1 MEDVEEI
8 LDQLYKKVLLGATL
22 EDDIH
27 GYIFY
32 LNPNLS
38 EQVGYTTP
46 SLALSNVN
54 GALDGVP
61 GQHRPSSSES
71 TTLPEARECAKRHF
85 RMSRAQEVALF
96 QLTVIDLLLSRVLS
110 TETKAHAKEGYREL
124 TKALLQSAGVDSK
137 LVSPVFSDLD
147 TVSRLLRHQQCDE
160 LCLFCC
166 RSGCSRT
173 RISCCLTWPQSA
185 SHRSSIS
192 S

>member
-38 EQVGYTTP
+38 EKVDYTTP
-46 SLALSNVN
+46 SLAWSDVN
-54 GALDGVP
+54 DALHGVP
-61 GQHRPSSSES
+61 GQHRPSCSES
-71 TTLPEARECAKRHF
+71 TTVPEARECAKRHF
-85 RMSRAQEVALF
+85 QMSRAQEVVLL
-96 QLTVIDLLLSRVLS
+96 QLTVIDLLPSRVLS
-110 TETKAHAKEGYREL
+110 TETEAHAKKGYREL

-147 TVSRLLRHQQCDE
+147 MLFRPLGVSSVMNCACFAAGLDAPE
-160 LCLFCC
+160 L
-166 RSGCSRT
+166 G
-173 RISCCLTWPQSA
+173 
-185 SHRSSIS
+185 
-192 S
+192 

>member
-137 LVSPVFSDLD
+137 LVWMLQNSDK
-147 TVSRLLRHQQCDE
+147 LLSYMAAK
-160 LCLFCC
+160 CL
-166 RSGCSRT
+166 
-173 RISCCLTWPQSA
+173 
-185 SHRSSIS
+185 SSLLYFQLREKMMLS
-192 S
+192 NP

>member
-46 SLALSNVN
+46 SLARLNVN

-71 TTLPEARECAKRHF
+71 TTFPEARECAK
-85 RMSRAQEVALF
+85 SRAQEVALL
-96 QLTVIDLLLSRVLS
+96 QLTVIDLLPSRVLS
-110 TETKAHAKEGYREL
+110 TETEAHAKKGYREL

-147 TVSRLLRHQQCDE
+147 TLFRPLGVSSVMNCACFAAGLDAPE
-160 LCLFCC
+160 L
-166 RSGCSRT
+166 G
-173 RISCCLTWPQSA
+173 
-185 SHRSSIS
+185 
-192 S
+192 

>member
-46 SLALSNVN
+46 SLAQSNVN
-54 GALDGVP
+54 DAPDGVP
-61 GQHRPSSSES
+61 GQHGPSSSES
-71 TTLPEARECAKRHF
+71 TTLPEAQECAKRHF
-85 RMSRAQEVALF
+85 RMNRAQEVALL

-110 TETKAHAKEGYREL
+110 TETEAHAKEGYGEL

-137 LVSPVFSDLD
+137 LVRHVFSDLD
-147 TVSRLLRHQQCDE
+147 AVSRLLRCQQCDE
-160 LCLFCC
+160 LCLFAA
-166 RSGCSRT
+166 GVHAPE
-173 RISCCLTWPQSA
+173 LG
-185 SHRSSIS
+185 
-192 S
+192 

>member
-46 SLALSNVN
+46 SLAQSNIN

-71 TTLPEARECAKRHF
+71 TTFPEARECAKRHF
-85 RMSRAQEVALF
+85 RMSRAQEVALL

-110 TETKAHAKEGYREL
+110 TETEAHAKKGYREL

-137 LVSPVFSDLD
+137 LVSPAFSDLD
-147 TVSRLLRHQQCDE
+147 TVFRPL
-160 LCLFCC
+160 
-166 RSGCSRT
+166 G
-173 RISCCLTWPQSA
+173 
-185 SHRSSIS
+185 IS
-192 S
+192 SVMNCACFAAGLDAPELG